1 MFLSS
6 KDNPSHSTCVLTR
19 YGLLKYMKESIKD
32 KLLKGYQEASDAT
45 GIPVR
50 RLKRMV
56 ARRSVRVIKETDKT
70 VMFLIDHLVED
81 LAAMETSKL

>member
-1 MFLSS
+1 
-6 KDNPSHSTCVLTR
+6 
-19 YGLLKYMKESIKD
+19 MKESIKD

-50 RLKRMV
+50 RLQRMV

-70 VMFLIDHLVED
+70 VMFLTDHLIED
-81 LAAMETSKL
+81 LTAMETSKL

>member
-1 MFLSS
+1 
-6 KDNPSHSTCVLTR
+6 
-19 YGLLKYMKESIKD
+19 MKPSIKD

-56 ARRSVRVIKETDKT
+56 ARRSLRVIKETDKT
-70 VMFLIDHLVED
+70 VLFFIDHLEED
-81 LAAMETSKL
+81 LTAMETQKL